1 MVAKTVYRGLDRV
14 HSSIAIQEY
23 HISDITCMLRLILF
37 ILFTL
42 ASSIESRASSN
53 STEVVP
59 WSLAVHHV
67 LPLVCRRY
75 RP

>member
-14 HSSIAIQEY
+14 HASIAIQEY
-23 HISDITCMLRLILF
+23 HISDITCMLRLILS

-53 STEVVP
+53 SSPVE
-59 WSLAVHHV
+59 S
-67 LPLVCRRY
+67 RRSESCASTCMY